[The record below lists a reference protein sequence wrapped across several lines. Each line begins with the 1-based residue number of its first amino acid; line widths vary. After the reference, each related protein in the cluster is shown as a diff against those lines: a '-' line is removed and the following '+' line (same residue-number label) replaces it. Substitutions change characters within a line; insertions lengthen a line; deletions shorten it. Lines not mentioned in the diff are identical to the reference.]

1 MVTEAEARGYV
12 KLPTFL
18 EQGFLFLK
26 RDVLNNR
33 TCCLCGTC
41 AAFCDKIGIKTIEN
55 ELKPV
60 LVEEYDTICGMCYA
74 FCPRT
79 FLPV

>member
-1 MVTEAEARGYV
+1 MGTEAEVRGYV
-12 KLPTFL
+12 KPPTFL

-41 AAFCDKIGIKTIEN
+41 AAFCDKIKIKFRSKSFYAT
-55 ELKPV
+55 V
-60 LVEEYDTICGMCYA
+60 ICI
-74 FCPRT
+74 R
-79 FLPV
+79 